1 MVNREPQRSSSAVTA
16 RTVIIFVICV
26 AVLFLL
32 AQFDA
37 IKNVV
42 GTIVEI
48 LSPVLIG
55 VIIAYILNPLSV
67 FVERKLSH
75 LLAKSKKIKDTT
87 RKRVSRGLGIVVSML
102 VLVAVVSLLL
112 FLIIPEF
119 VDNVNKLIDMAPE
132 LFSDAQAGL
141 ADLHKSDHVILQKIA
156 GYVDT
161 GIENLIDFVGERIGT
176 AVTGI
181 IESVVSVFS
190 FVFDL
195 MIAIV
200 VCVYALMEKD
210 SFVSQSKKILYA
222 LFSKGTANDIIAA
235 ARYGNEVFGKY
246 ISGKLLTST
255 IVGVVTFIFMT
266 VMGMPYTLLS
276 AGIIAITNVIPF
288 FGPFIGG
295 IPTAFIVLVTDFRQ
309 GIIYIIFLLILQQI
323 EGNIIEPMIMEDKTG
338 VSKFWITFALLLCG
352 GLFGIAGMIFSAPI
366 FAVLFYCIKVMVERS
381 LKSKGLP
388 LSSTAYLNVGS
399 IDPDT
404 NEFHL
409 PPTPA
414 PHKKLTQA
422 LREWWDR
429 IINGTV
435 VIADLEELEDP
446 SEDNKEKE
454 SDEDSLPY

>member
-1 MVNREPQRSSSAVTA
+1 MENKQPQKATNAVTA
-16 RTVIIFVICV
+16 RTIIIFVMCV
-26 AVLFLL
+26 AILFLL

-42 GTIVEI
+42 GTIAEM

-55 VIIAYILNPLSV
+55 VVIAYILNPLSV

-75 LLAKSKKIKDTT
+75 LLAKSQKISDTT
-87 RKRVSRGLGIVVSML
+87 RKRVSRGVGIVVSML
-102 VLVAVVSLLL
+102 VLAAVVSLLM

-119 VDNVNKLIDMAPE
+119 ADNVNKLIDMAPE
-132 LFSDAQAGL
+132 LFAKAQSWLSKLQESDSA
-141 ADLHKSDHVILQKIA
+141 ILQKIA
-156 GYVDT
+156 GYAD
-161 GIENLIDFVGERIGT
+161 GSIENIVGFIGERIGS

-200 VCVYALMEKD
+200 ICVYALIEKD
-210 SFVSQSKKILYA
+210 SFVSKSKKMLYA
-222 LFSKGTANDIIAA
+222 LFSRSTANDIIAA

-255 IVGVVTFIFMT
+255 IVGVVTFIFMSIT
-266 VMGMPYTLLS
+266 GMPYSLLS

-381 LKSKGLP
+381 LKAKGLP
-388 LSSTAYLNVGS
+388 LASTAYLNVGS
-399 IDPDT
+399 IDPET
-404 NEFHL
+404 GEFHL
-409 PPTPA
+409 PPAAA
-414 PHKKLTQA
+414 PHKKLTQV

-429 IINGTV
+429 IVNGTV

-446 SEDNKEKE
+446 SEQKDEKD